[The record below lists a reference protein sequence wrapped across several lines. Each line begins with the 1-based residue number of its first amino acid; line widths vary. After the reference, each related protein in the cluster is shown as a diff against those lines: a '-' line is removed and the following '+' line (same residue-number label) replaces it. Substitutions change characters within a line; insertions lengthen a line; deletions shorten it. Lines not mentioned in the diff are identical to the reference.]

1 MVDRRSVQISVIA
14 HASILVGFFFRYSFI
29 LPLLIWKTMKH
40 SKYSERQA
48 KQATYYQIFALLLI
62 LVISFGVEFIILLST
77 AADGRVQK
85 VDDLLVKEIE
95 PGAYTLLSL
104 YALYGAYRCSKGE
117 EFRYT
122 LVGNL

>member
-48 KQATYYQIFALLLI
+48 RQATYYQMAALLIVLA
-62 LVISFGVEFIILLST
+62 VSFTAELAILLSS
-77 AADGRVQK
+77 ADDRVQK
-85 VDDLLVKEIE
+85 ADDLLIREIE
-95 PGAYTLLSL
+95 LGAYTILSL
-104 YALYGAYRCSKGE
+104 YALYGAYRCSRGQ
-117 EFRYT
+117 EFRY
-122 LVGNL
+122 LLIGNI